1 MTDEKQEIT
10 LTDEETTKN
19 PNDLEIG
26 GIIVPESS
34 RQPCEIWT
42 RTCDG
47 LSSPCF

>member
-1 MTDEKQEIT
+1 MEEK
-10 LTDEETTKN
+10 KN

-42 RTCDG
+42 RTRDG
-47 LSSPCF
+47 VPPSSI